1 MGRSGAPRLVR
12 SQHPEE
18 GCVTI
23 IETSVW
29 IDQINAKDTPQTQWL
44 NRNLLTQRIALT
56 DLILTEV
63 LQGIRSDTAFITARD
78 KLLALTIFN
87 TAGRDLALASA
98 QNYRTLRKK
107 GITVRSTPDCITATY
122 CIREGHALLHND
134 RDFDA
139 FEKYLGLMVIH
150 P

>member
-1 MGRSGAPRLVR
+1 
-12 SQHPEE
+12 
-18 GCVTI
+18 VTL

-29 IDQINAKDTPQTQWL
+29 IDQLDAKDTPQTQWL

-63 LQGIRSDTAFITARD
+63 LQGIRSDAIFTTVRD
-78 KLLALTIFN
+78 KLLALTVFS
-87 TAGRDLALASA
+87 TGGKDLAMASA

-107 GITVRSTPDCITATY
+107 GLTVRSTPDCITATY
-122 CIREGHALLHND
+122 CIHEGHSLLHND
-134 RDFDA
+134 RDFDG
-139 FEKYLGLMVIH
+139 FEKHLGLRVIH

>member
-1 MGRSGAPRLVR
+1 
-12 SQHPEE
+12 
-18 GCVTI
+18 VTI